1 MWSKSELKF
10 EMLANEPP
18 SKDFVHELITRNDLQ
33 SSDTSSQDMDEYQD
47 NVNLDQALKYDI
59 AKEKAEKVRL
69 FLEAEQVRK
78 DTILRKMP
86 K

>member
-1 MWSKSELKF
+1 M
-10 EMLANEPP
+10 N
-18 SKDFVHELITRNDLQ
+18 ELITRNDLH